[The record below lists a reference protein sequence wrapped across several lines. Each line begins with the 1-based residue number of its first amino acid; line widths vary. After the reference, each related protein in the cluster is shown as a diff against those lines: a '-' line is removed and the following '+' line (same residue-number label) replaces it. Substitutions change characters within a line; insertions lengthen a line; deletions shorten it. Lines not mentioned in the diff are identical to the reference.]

1 MATPRDEGTPRTAGT
16 PGTDGSIDLLGT
28 RTAERS
34 ADAALMARVAAGDE
48 DALMEA
54 YDRHAETLFGATVR
68 FLGDREAAAEV
79 VQETF
84 VASWRSAVTF
94 DSTAGS
100 LRTWMLRIAK
110 NRAIDRIR
118 SEARRPGLIQLPA
131 TDGEEALLD
140 PLDRLAQHRRQGV
153 DNSDPAVLLERNWT
167 GAIVRT
173 ALSDLAGHERE
184 VVSLA
189 YREGLTQHE
198 IAERLGLPLGTV
210 KSRTRRALAHL
221 RQALVLVPDFTP
233 GEGIA
238 DAAR

>member
-1 MATPRDEGTPRTAGT
+1 
-16 PGTDGSIDLLGT
+16 
-28 RTAERS
+28 
-34 ADAALMARVAAGDE
+34 MARIASGDE

-84 VASWRSAVTF
+84 LASWRSAATY

-100 LRTWMLRIAK
+100 LRTWMLRIAR

-118 SEARRPGLIQLPA
+118 SEARRPGLIQLPVI
-131 TDGEEALLD
+131 DGEEALLD
-140 PLDRLAQHRRQGV
+140 PLDRLAEHRRQGAD
-153 DNSDPAVLLERNWT
+153 DNDPAVLLERSWS
-167 GAIVRT
+167 GAVVRT

-221 RQALVLVPDFTP
+221 RQALARVPDLAP
-233 GEGIA
+233 GEGRA

>member
-1 MATPRDEGTPRTAGT
+1 
-16 PGTDGSIDLLGT
+16 
-28 RTAERS
+28 
-34 ADAALMARVAAGDE
+34 MARIAAGDE

-84 VASWRSAVTF
+84 VASWRSAATF

-118 SEARRPGLIQLPA
+118 FEARRPGLVQLPV
-131 TDGEEALLD
+131 TNGEEALLD

-153 DNSDPAVLLERNWT
+153 DDSDPAVVLERNWS
-167 GAIVRT
+167 GAVVRT

-189 YREGLTQHE
+189 YRDGLTQHE

-221 RQALVLVPDFTP
+221 RQALARVPDFAP
-233 GEGIA
+233 GEGTV

>member
-1 MATPRDEGTPRTAGT
+1 MDPIG
-16 PGTDGSIDLLGT
+16 I

-34 ADAALMARVAAGDE
+34 ADAALMTRIAAGDE
-48 DALMEA
+48 DALMEV
-54 YDRHAETLFGATVR
+54 YDRHAQTLFGATVR

-84 VASWRSAVTF
+84 VASWRSAATF

-118 SEARRPGLIQLPA
+118 SEARRPGLLQLPV

-153 DNSDPAVLLERNWT
+153 DDSDPAVLLERNWS
-167 GAIVRT
+167 GVVVRT

-184 VVSLA
+184 VVTLA
-189 YREGLTQHE
+189 YQEGLTQHE

-221 RQALVLVPDFTP
+221 RETLVRVPDFAP
-233 GEGIA
+233 GEGTA